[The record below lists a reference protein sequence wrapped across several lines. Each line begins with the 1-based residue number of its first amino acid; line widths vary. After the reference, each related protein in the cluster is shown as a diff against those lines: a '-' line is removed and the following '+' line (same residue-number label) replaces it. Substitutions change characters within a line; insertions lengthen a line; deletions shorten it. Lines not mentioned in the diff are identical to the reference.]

1 MNDYE
6 KAFQLK
12 DPKYRSSILPN
23 GLNKSGERALLYAT
37 GMDEEDLKKP
47 FVAVIGSFSEMVPG
61 HMHMRELA
69 EAVKRQILSRLA
81 EL

>member
-12 DPKYRSSILPN
+12 NPKYRSSILTN

-47 FVAVIGSFSEMVPG
+47 FVAVIGSFLRNGARSHAHAG
-61 HMHMRELA
+61 TG
-69 EAVKRQILSRLA
+69 
-81 EL
+81 